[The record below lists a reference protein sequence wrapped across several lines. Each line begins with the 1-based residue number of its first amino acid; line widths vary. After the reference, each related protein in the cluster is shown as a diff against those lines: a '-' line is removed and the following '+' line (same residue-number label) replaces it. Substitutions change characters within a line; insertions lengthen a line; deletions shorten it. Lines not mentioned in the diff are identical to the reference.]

1 MPQVRTL
8 KVDHL
13 YVKPGREIHPD
24 LEGALFKY
32 FLGEHMFHKKGQTVV
47 TYEGECED
55 SVLAGRLVGLY
66 DCVPG
71 DATGQMIAEAERLAG
86 NRRS

>member
-1 MPQVRTL
+1 MPIFTELTVEP
-8 KVDHL
+8 L
-13 YVKPGREIHPD
+13 YFKPGREIHPD

-32 FLGEHMFHKKGQTVV
+32 FLGEHMFHEKGQTVI

-55 SVLAGRLVGLY
+55 PVLAGRLVGLY

-71 DATGQMIAEAERLAG
+71 DATGQMIAEAKRIVDLR
-86 NRRS
+86 N